1 MKVYSYHYY
10 AFQNDV
16 REHQNHQ
23 FYLMLL
29 EEIGEKIIQERI
41 GIYLETIDVEFR
53 QASLH

>member
-1 MKVYSYHYY
+1 MKVYSYYYY

-16 REHQNHQ
+16 QEHQNHQ

-29 EEIGEKIIQERI
+29 EEIVRKNLQERI
-41 GIYLETIDVEFR
+41 GTYQDTIDVEFR